1 MRTLLTLTLLSLLAC
16 GDDDGTIVVDAG
28 IDSGA
33 TDGGRLDAGEAPDDG
48 GFDAG
53 RDSGT
58 DVGELDAGTGATDAG
73 ELDAGELDAGEVDAG
88 ELDAGEDA
96 GTDAGDLD
104 AGDAGPPCLEIPSS
118 TDPAV
123 VVMGELSATGT
134 IWMRPE
140 EGETA
145 ICEEV
150 AMGDYAY
157 ETFTFCEVEGLP
169 HFCLITMTGV
179 DGEGGT
185 LSDPYL
191 FVYPGSAL
199 PADRTTCVAE
209 NDDENESTLDSYVEV
224 EVPAGGS
231 ITIVPS
237 SFDEIDSAESP
248 GVGTYTLTVVCSEPT

>member
-1 MRTLLTLTLLSLLAC
+1 MDASSDP
-16 GDDDGTIVVDAG
+16 GDAG
-28 IDSGA
+28 N
-33 TDGGRLDAGEAPDDG
+33 DGGALDAGEDG
-48 GFDAG
+48 GD
-53 RDSGT
+53 
-58 DVGELDAGTGATDAG
+58 DAG
-73 ELDAGELDAGEVDAG
+73 ELDAGS
-88 ELDAGEDA
+88 
-96 GTDAGDLD
+96 DAGDLDAGSDAGSD
-104 AGDAGPPCLEIPSS
+104 AGDAGPPCIEIPGS

-123 VVMGELSATGT
+123 VLTGELSATSP

-169 HFCLITMTGV
+169 HYCLISMTGI

-199 PADRTTCVAE
+199 PADRTSCVAE
-209 NDDENESTLDSYVEV
+209 NDDENEDTFDSYVEL

-237 SFDEIDSAESP
+237 AFDEIDSVESP
-248 GVGTYTLTVVCSEPT
+248 GVGTYTLTIVCSEPV

>member
-1 MRTLLTLTLLSLLAC
+1 MRTLLTLALLSLLAC
-16 GDDDGTIVVDAG
+16 GDDDGTIVVDSG
-28 IDSGA
+28 LDSGA
-33 TDGGRLDAGEAPDDG
+33 TDGGRVDAGDAPDDG

-58 DVGELDAGTGATDAG
+58 DAG
-73 ELDAGELDAGEVDAG
+73 ELDAGSDAGETDAG
-88 ELDAGEDA
+88 EHDAGEDA
-96 GTDAGDLD
+96 ATDAGDLD
-104 AGDAGPPCLEIPSS
+104 AGDAGPPCIEIPGS

-123 VVMGELSATGT
+123 VLMGELSATSP

-169 HFCLITMTGV
+169 HYCLISMTGV

-191 FVYPGSAL
+191 FVYPGTSL
-199 PADRTTCVAE
+199 PADRTTCLAE
-209 NDDENESTLDSYVEV
+209 NDDENEGTFDSYVEL

-237 SFDEIDSAESP
+237 AFDEIDSVESP
-248 GVGTYTLTVVCSEPT
+248 GVGTYTLTIVCSEPV

>member
-1 MRTLLTLTLLSLLAC
+1 MRTFLTLALFSLVAC

-28 IDSGA
+28 TDSGVS
-33 TDGGRLDAGEAPDDG
+33 DGGRMDASSDPG
-48 GFDAG
+48 
-53 RDSGT
+53 
-58 DVGELDAGTGATDAG
+58 DAGTDAGNDGGAFDAG
-73 ELDAGELDAGEVDAG
+73 ELDAGSDAGDLDASSDAG
-88 ELDAGEDA
+88 S
-96 GTDAGDLD
+96 DAGDLD
-104 AGDAGPPCLEIPSS
+104 AGSDAGSDAGPPCIEIPGS

-123 VVMGELSATGT
+123 VRMGELSATGT

-169 HFCLITMTGV
+169 HFCLISMTGV

-191 FVYPGSAL
+191 FVYPGSSL

-209 NDDENESTLDSYVEV
+209 NDDENEDTFDSYVEV

-237 SFDEIDSAESP
+237 AFDEVDSAESP
-248 GVGTYTLTVVCSEPT
+248 GVGTYTLTVVCSEPV

>member
-33 TDGGRLDAGEAPDDG
+33 TDGGRLDAGDAPDG

-58 DVGELDAGTGATDAG
+58 DAGDLDAGTDAAEMDAG
-73 ELDAGELDAGEVDAG
+73 ELDAGELDAGEDG
-88 ELDAGEDA
+88 

-104 AGDAGPPCLEIPSS
+104 AGDAGPPCIEIPSS

-123 VVMGELSATGT
+123 VLMGELTATGA

-157 ETFTFCEVEGLP
+157 ETFTFCEAEGLP
-169 HFCLITMTGV
+169 HFCLISMTGV

-191 FVYPGSAL
+191 FVYPGSTL
-199 PADRTTCVAE
+199 PTDRTTCLAE
-209 NDDENESTLDSYVEV
+209 NDDENEDTFDSYVEV
-224 EVPAGGS
+224 AVPAGGS

-237 SFDEIDSAESP
+237 TFDEVDSVESP
-248 GVGTYTLTVVCSEPT
+248 GVGTYTLTVVCAEPG

>member
-1 MRTLLTLTLLSLLAC
+1 MRTLLLLALLSLLAC
-16 GDDDGTIVVDAG
+16 GDDDGTIFVDAG
-28 IDSGA
+28 TDSGA
-33 TDGGRLDAGEAPDDG
+33 TDGGRVDAGPDPLDA

-53 RDSGT
+53 IDG
-58 DVGELDAGTGATDAG
+58 GEDAGDLDAGTDAG
-73 ELDAGELDAGEVDAG
+73 ELDAGS
-88 ELDAGEDA
+88 
-96 GTDAGDLD
+96 DAGDLD
-104 AGDAGPPCLEIPSS
+104 AGDDAGSDAGPPCIEIPGS

-123 VVMGELSATGT
+123 VLMGELSATSP

-150 AMGDYAY
+150 ATGDYAY
-157 ETFTFCEVEGLP
+157 EAFTFCEVEGLP
-169 HFCLITMTGV
+169 HYCLISMTGI

-199 PADRTTCVAE
+199 PADRTSCVAE
-209 NDDENESTLDSYVEV
+209 NDDENEDTFDSYVEL

-237 SFDEIDSAESP
+237 AFDEIDSVESP
-248 GVGTYTLTVVCSEPT
+248 GVGTYTLTIVCSEPV

>member
-1 MRTLLTLTLLSLLAC
+1 MALLSLVAC
-16 GDDDGTIVVDAG
+16 GDDDGTIVVDSGTDSGVSDGGRIDASSDPGDAG
-28 IDSGA
+28 IDAGN
-33 TDGGRLDAGEAPDDG
+33 DGGALDAGEDG
-48 GFDAG
+48 GN
-53 RDSGT
+53 
-58 DVGELDAGTGATDAG
+58 DAG
-73 ELDAGELDAGEVDAG
+73 ELDAGS
-88 ELDAGEDA
+88 
-96 GTDAGDLD
+96 DAGDLDAGSDAGSD
-104 AGDAGPPCLEIPSS
+104 AGDAGPPCIEIPGS

-123 VVMGELSATGT
+123 VLMGELSATGT

-150 AMGDYAY
+150 ATGDYAY
-157 ETFTFCEVEGLP
+157 ETFTFCETEGLP
-169 HFCLITMTGV
+169 YFCLITMTGV

-237 SFDEIDSAESP
+237 SFDEIDSVESP
-248 GVGTYTLTVVCSEPT
+248 GVGTYTLTVVCSEPV